1 MSPARRARNAADDA
15 PSTPHPRR
23 AQAGPED
30 TGVDPV
36 IPPAGQGEMHG
47 TPGTKHGV
55 RPTTRP
61 ATGGF
66 RRALGWT
73 ILAAFAPGLGLL
85 PTRRRGLG
93 LGVFGLW
100 LIGLAGV
107 AFLVWT
113 NLSSLASVAV
123 RPGML
128 RIVGIGAVATAV
140 LLSSLIAATHTM
152 TRPARPSTL
161 QRSLGAVW
169 VAVLSFAVSAPLV
182 VGASYARN
190 QASLVNGVFRTD
202 SRSQTR
208 PDTALFK
215 GKPRLNIL
223 LLGADST
230 AIRTEHG
237 DGIRTDTLMVA
248 SIDTTTGDTSLF
260 QIPRNMARM
269 PFPEGS
275 PLAAAYPNGFYGGN
289 ADDAEYFA
297 NAVYQNV
304 PAQHP
309 ELFTGTDYPGADAL
323 KLGVGASLG
332 LDIDYFMM
340 VNIDGLTK
348 LIDAMGGVK
357 LNVNSRIP
365 VAGDSEGRESTG
377 WIEPGPD
384 KLLNGYYAM
393 WYARSRKGS
402 TDYNRMGRQT
412 CVVKAVIDQADPAT
426 MLTRYEAIARAS
438 KDMIMTDIPQ
448 DVLSPLVALTLRVK
462 DGHVRRVLFVHDKD
476 GFETTDP
483 DFEMMRTRVQK
494 AMEEAKAAPAP
505 KKKTAPATTPPS
517 AAPTSQEATPPAAS
531 ATPSVQSED
540 VSDACAYDPAPEQP

>member
-1 MSPARRARNAADDA
+1 MNPAIPSP
-15 PSTPHPRR
+15 
-23 AQAGPED
+23 G
-30 TGVDPV
+30 
-36 IPPAGQGEMHG
+36 
-47 TPGTKHGV
+47 PGTIHEGS
-55 RPTTRP
+55 R
-61 ATGGF
+61 TGAF

-73 ILAAFAPGLGLL
+73 TLAAIAPGLGLL
-85 PTRRRGLG
+85 PTRRRGIG
-93 LGVFGLW
+93 LGIFGAW
-100 LIGLAGV
+100 VIGLASV
-107 AFLVWT
+107 SLLLWT
-113 NLSSLASVAV
+113 NLSGLASVAV

-128 RIVGIGAVATAV
+128 RIVGIGAVAAA
-140 LLSSLIAATHTM
+140 LFLSSLIAATHTL
-152 TRPARPSTL
+152 TRPSRPSTL

-182 VGASYARN
+182 VGAGYARN
-190 QASLVNGVFRTD
+190 QASLVDGVFRTD

-208 PDTALFK
+208 PDTALFQD
-215 GKPRLNIL
+215 KPRLNIL

-230 AIRTEHG
+230 AIRNEHG
-237 DGIRTDTLMVA
+237 DGVRTDTIMVA
-248 SIDTTTGDTSLF
+248 SIDTATGDTSLF

-269 PFPEGS
+269 PFPEGG
-275 PLAAAYPNGFYGGN
+275 PLAGAYPDGFYGGN
-289 ADDAEYFA
+289 ADNAEYFA

-323 KLGVGASLG
+323 KLGVGAALG
-332 LDIDYFMM
+332 LEIDYFMM

-348 LIDAMGGVK
+348 LIDAMGGVQ

-365 VAGDSEGRESTG
+365 VAGDSEGRASTG

-462 DGHVRRVLFVHDKD
+462 EGHVRRVLFIHGKD

-483 DFEMMRTRVQK
+483 DFMMMRQRVQK
-494 AMEEAKAAPAP
+494 TLEEAKAAPAP
-505 KKKTAPATTPPS
+505 KKKTAPATTTNPSSAAPSSQEPTQQASTPS
-517 AAPTSQEATPPAAS
+517 AAPS
-531 ATPSVQSED
+531 AQSED
-540 VSDACAYDPAPEQP
+540 VSDACAYNPGPEQP